1 MKMADFRKIVTTVPF
16 TLTIINLTT
25 ILGNKVALITF
36 SDFEQSF
43 VVELVN
49 FKYVSQH
56 VLVFLLLTLSMF
68 FSDGFNGF
76 KS

>member
-43 VVELVN
+43 VVELVDI
-49 FKYVSQH
+49 YW
-56 VLVFLLLTLSMF
+56 FL
-68 FSDGFNGF
+68 
-76 KS
+76 